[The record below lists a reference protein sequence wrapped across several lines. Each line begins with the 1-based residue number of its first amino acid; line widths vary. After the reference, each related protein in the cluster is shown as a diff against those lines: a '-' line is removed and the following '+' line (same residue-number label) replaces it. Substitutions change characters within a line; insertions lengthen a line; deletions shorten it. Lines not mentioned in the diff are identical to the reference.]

1 MKPPL
6 DIPLLL
12 SGNFMELRSDHFHSG
27 LDIKTNGVEGL
38 PVRAVKD
45 GYVARIKVSPWGYG
59 KALYLQHPDGTT
71 TVYGHLQRYAPAI
84 AEHAL
89 DAQYAAN
96 DFAID
101 IYPERD
107 RLLVNQG
114 DVIAWSGNS
123 GGSNGAHLHF
133 EVRNT
138 DQHALD
144 PEAFGIELADNL
156 PPELRGVR
164 IYPLE
169 GGANAMPYPGS
180 AKGFALEKGTAGYRL
195 KQDSIAAFGTVGFAL
210 HVIDKYNGTDNLCGP
225 RKLDLFVDDVPAF
238 SVDLDH
244 VDFSLQRYCNAHADY
259 ALHKEQDMHYHRLYK
274 LANNKLDLYG
284 NEPLQGRVATTPGKN
299 QRIRMVATDAN
310 GNRSE
315 LSFILHGVSAKD
327 AAAWPQPALSGTH
340 MEQGTENQYSADGIR
355 FKLPINAL
363 YENLDFQYSTKPKS
377 ANAFS
382 NVHVLHDKL
391 TPIHVA
397 ATLSI
402 RPDSLPA
409 TLRSKALILRLE
421 ANGKHAAVGGTWE
434 NGWVRTTVKSFGNY
448 CVMVDTIAPKITPIG
463 LKASMRGRTG
473 FALRVA
479 DNLSGVEKWHA
490 TLDGKWILMDYD
502 PKNKNLSH
510 AFDKYTNVPGIH
522 TFKIDVQDER
532 GNLSSYSFTFTR

>member
-59 KALYLQHPDGTT
+59 KALYLQHADGTT
-71 TVYGHLQRYAPAI
+71 TVYGHLQRYASAI
-84 AEHAL
+84 ADHVL
-89 DAQYAAN
+89 DAQYAAS

-107 RLLVNQG
+107 RLPVKQG

-133 EVRNT
+133 EVRNA

-144 PEAFGIELADNL
+144 PEAFGIDLKDDL

-169 GGANAMPYPGS
+169 GSANTMPYPGS
-180 AKGFALEKGTAGYRL
+180 AKGFALAKTTAGYGL
-195 KQDSIAAFGTVGFAL
+195 KQDSVAAFGTVGFAL

-225 RKLDLFVDDVPAF
+225 RKIELFVDDERAF

-274 LANNKLDLYG
+274 LANNKLGLYG
-284 NEPLQGRVATTPGKN
+284 NEPLQGRIRTVPGKD

-315 LSFILHGVSAKD
+315 LNFILHGATAME
-327 AAAWPQPALSGTH
+327 AAAWAQPVLSGTH
-340 MEQGTENQYSADGIR
+340 MEQGTENAYSADGIR
-355 FKLPINAL
+355 FTLPANAL
-363 YENLDFQYSTKPKS
+363 YENLDFHYSAKPGPAHGYSKLH
-377 ANAFS
+377 A
-382 NVHVLHDKL
+382 VHDKL

-397 ATLSI
+397 ATLSM
-402 RPDSLPA
+402 RADSLP
-409 TLRSKALILRLE
+409 TSLRTKALILRWE
-421 ANGKHAAVGGTWE
+421 SNGKHAAMGGTWE
-434 NGWVRTTVKSFGNY
+434 NGWVRTTVKGFGNY
-448 CVMVDTIAPKITPIG
+448 CIVVDTIAPKITPIG
-463 LKASMRGRTG
+463 LKASMKGRSG

-479 DNLSGVEKWHA
+479 DNLSGVEKWNA

-502 PKNKNLSH
+502 PKSKSLSH
-510 AFDKYTNVPGIH
+510 AFDKHTNAPGSH
-522 TFKIDVQDER
+522 DFRIDVQDER